1 MLDFFGV
8 SVDNAPTIFLVC
20 FLAFSLLV
28 DPKRRRESQIR
39 LRRRA
44 HRRLHPRFPRSV
56 LPKRAASLRQIRK
69 ALRQTRWP
77 RPRAG
82 RLRLPEGGFRPQ
94 RERDGGVRRA
104 GRTQRAGWTVAMPL
118 VRAITRGLRRV
129 CGVFRGRSGRGSG
142 AD

>member
-1 MLDFFGV
+1 MLDYFGV

-20 FLAFSLLV
+20 LLRFFSLQI

-44 HRRLHPRFPRSV
+44 YRRLHPRFPRSL
-56 LPKRAASLRQIRK
+56 LPERAAALRQIRK

-82 RLRLPEGGFRPQ
+82 RLRLREGGFRSQ

-104 GRTQRAGWTVAMPL
+104 GRTQR
-118 VRAITRGLRRV
+118 TR
-129 CGVFRGRSGRGSG
+129 
-142 AD
+142 